1 VPEVDPELLTVLRLL
16 QAAFGGV
23 EVLEVI
29 DGISAANQPQ
39 AQGWTFDDG
48 PAPEESPGTS
58 YLEDA
63 GINVVGDA
71 ADGAEGVELAAA
83 LRPDVVLMDWR
94 MPRLDGVQ
102 ATSRIRQQLP
112 EVQVVMF
119 TSLVGRGS
127 ARPLARLGRARC
139 GQGRV
144 ATQICAAALA
154 AAPSE
159 GS

>member
-1 VPEVDPELLTVLRLL
+1 MPEVDPELLTVRCLL

-29 DGISAANQPQ
+29 DDISAANQPQ

-48 PAPEESPGTS
+48 PAPEEPPGTS

-63 GINVVGDA
+63 GIHVVGDA

-102 ATSRIRQQLP
+102 AIARIRQQLP

-119 TSLVGRGS
+119 TSLEGAGI
-127 ARPLARLGRARC
+127 G
-139 GQGRV
+139 
-144 ATQICAAALA
+144 AAAREAGASALWPEA
-154 AAPSE
+154 A
-159 GS
+159 